1 MRSDDVTALMAKIDK
16 ERVPRHVAI
25 IMDGN
30 GRWAKRQGLSRSAG
44 HYKGVDSVR
53 DITRFASDLGIGY
66 LTLYAFSTENWS
78 RPQDEVDTL
87 MHLIGY
93 AIENETP
100 ELMRNNVRLHLIGDI
115 DGLPEGARCRLTAS
129 RDKLAKCTGLNLMLC
144 LNYSA
149 RWELTRAAREIA
161 RSVADGTLSPDA
173 VNDSD
178 IIKHLATWPA
188 PDPDLLIRTG
198 GETRV
203 SNFLLWQ
210 ISYAELVFTDTLW
223 PDFREKEFC
232 DAIIQYMSRERR
244 FGKTSKQ
251 VNKQSNKIFPNH
263 DI

>member
-1 MRSDDVTALMAKIDK
+1 
-16 ERVPRHVAI
+16 
-25 IMDGN
+25 
-30 GRWAKRQGLSRSAG
+30 
-44 HYKGVDSVR
+44 
-53 DITRFASDLGIGY
+53 
-66 LTLYAFSTENWS
+66 
-78 RPQDEVDTL
+78 
-87 MHLIGY
+87 
-93 AIENETP
+93 
-100 ELMRNNVRLHLIGDI
+100 MRNNVRLHLIGDI

-244 FGKTSKQ
+244 FGKTSEQ